1 MAFLANLLGYVLNYL
16 YGWVQNYGW
25 AIIIFSILLK
35 LVLLPFTIKQQK
47 NIKKSAKISEETNKL
62 QVKYKNDPE
71 KLNREIMDLYKREK
85 ASPFSGCLSSILQL
99 VIFVSVF
106 YLVSRPLTYMKKIDT
121 TIIDNYKTELT
132 ESGQTSSYP
141 EIKIIENKSQE
152 DENVNLNMNFL
163 GLDLSKV
170 PMQNLNDVKVYI
182 IPILYIVTI
191 FINTKLTTNLTSK
204 NSNKNKKVNNNELK
218 TTGEETAGEETA
230 EEQMESIQQMS
241 NSMSYM
247 MPIMSV
253 AIALIAPLGL
263 SLYWLVSNLLQL
275 AERITI
281 DFVSNKINKAEEEK

>member
-25 AIIIFSILLK
+25 AIIIFSVLLK

-106 YLVSRPLTYMKKIDT
+106 YLVSRPLTYMKKIDR

-218 TTGEETAGEETA
+218 TTGEETA

>member
-16 YGWVQNYGW
+16 YNWVQNYGW
-25 AIIIFSILLK
+25 AIIIFSVLLK
-35 LVLLPFTIKQQK
+35 LILLPFTIKQQK
-47 NIKKSAKISEETNKL
+47 NIKKSAKISEETSKL

-85 ASPFSGCLSSILQL
+85 ASPFSGCLSSVLQL
-99 VIFVSVF
+99 IIFISVF
-106 YLVSRPLTYMKKIDT
+106 YLVSSPLTYMKKIDK

-152 DENVNLNMNFL
+152 DEKVNINMNFL

-170 PMQNLNDVKVYI
+170 PMQNLNDVRVYI
-182 IPILYIVTI
+182 IPILYIVVI
-191 FINTKLTTNLTSK
+191 FINTKITTNLTSK
-204 NSNKNKKVNNNELK
+204 NNNKNKNENNKELK
-218 TTGEETAGEETA
+218 TAGEETT
-230 EEQMESIQQMS
+230 EEQMESIQQMT

-281 DFVSNKINKAEEEK
+281 DFVSNKINKAE

>member
-16 YGWVQNYGW
+16 YNWVQNYGW
-25 AIIIFSILLK
+25 AIIIFSVLLK
-35 LVLLPFTIKQQK
+35 LILLPFTIKQQK
-47 NIKKSAKISEETNKL
+47 NIKKSAKISEETSKL

-85 ASPFSGCLSSILQL
+85 ASPFSGCLSSVLQL
-99 VIFVSVF
+99 IIFISVF
-106 YLVSRPLTYMKKIDT
+106 YLVSSPLTYMKKIDK

-152 DENVNLNMNFL
+152 DEKVNINMNFL

-170 PMQNLNDVKVYI
+170 PMQNLNDVRVYI
-182 IPILYIVTI
+182 IPILYIVVI
-191 FINTKLTTNLTSK
+191 FINTKITTNLTSK
-204 NSNKNKKVNNNELK
+204 NNKKNKNENNKELK
-218 TTGEETAGEETA
+218 NAGEETT
-230 EEQMESIQQMS
+230 EEQMESIQQMT

>member
-16 YGWVQNYGW
+16 YNWVQNYGW
-25 AIIIFSILLK
+25 AIITFSVLLK
-35 LVLLPFTIKQQK
+35 LILLPFTIKQQK
-47 NIKKSAKISEETNKL
+47 NIKKSAKISEETSKL

-85 ASPFSGCLSSILQL
+85 ASPFSGCLSSVLQL
-99 VIFVSVF
+99 IIFISVF
-106 YLVSRPLTYMKKIDT
+106 YLVSSPLTYMKKIDK

-152 DENVNLNMNFL
+152 DEKVNINMNFL

-170 PMQNLNDVKVYI
+170 PMQNLNDVRVYI
-182 IPILYIVTI
+182 IPILYIVVI
-191 FINTKLTTNLTSK
+191 FINTKITTNLTSK
-204 NSNKNKKVNNNELK
+204 NNNKNKNENNKELK
-218 TTGEETAGEETA
+218 TAGEETT
-230 EEQMESIQQMS
+230 EEQMESIQQMT

>member
-16 YGWVQNYGW
+16 YNWVQNYGW
-25 AIIIFSILLK
+25 AIIIFSVLLK
-35 LVLLPFTIKQQK
+35 LILLPFTIKQQK
-47 NIKKSAKISEETNKL
+47 NIKKSAKISEETSKL

-85 ASPFSGCLSSILQL
+85 ASPFSGCLSSVLQL
-99 VIFVSVF
+99 IIFISVF
-106 YLVSRPLTYMKKIDT
+106 YLVSSPLTYMKKIDKA
-121 TIIDNYKTELT
+121 IIDNYKTELT

-152 DENVNLNMNFL
+152 DEKVNINMNFL

-170 PMQNLNDVKVYI
+170 PMQNLNDVRVYI
-182 IPILYIVTI
+182 IPILYIVVI
-191 FINTKLTTNLTSK
+191 FINTKITTNLTPK
-204 NSNKNKKVNNNELK
+204 NNKKNKNENNKELK
-218 TTGEETAGEETA
+218 TAGEETT
-230 EEQMESIQQMS
+230 EEQMESIQQMT

>member
-16 YGWVQNYGW
+16 YNWVQNYGW
-25 AIIIFSILLK
+25 AIIIFSVLLK
-35 LVLLPFTIKQQK
+35 LILLPFTIKQQK
-47 NIKKSAKISEETNKL
+47 NIKKSAKISEETSKL

-85 ASPFSGCLSSILQL
+85 ASPFSGCLSSVLQL
-99 VIFVSVF
+99 IIFISVF
-106 YLVSRPLTYMKKIDT
+106 YLVSSPLTYMKKIDK

-152 DENVNLNMNFL
+152 DEKVNINMNFL

-170 PMQNLNDVKVYI
+170 PMQNLNDVRVYI
-182 IPILYIVTI
+182 IPILYIVII
-191 FINTKLTTNLTSK
+191 FINTKITTNLTSK
-204 NSNKNKKVNNNELK
+204 NNNKNKNENNKELK
-218 TTGEETAGEETA
+218 TAGEETT
-230 EEQMESIQQMS
+230 EEQMESIQQMT

-281 DFVSNKINKAEEEK
+281 DFVSNKINKTEEEK

>member
-16 YGWVQNYGW
+16 YNWVQNYGW
-25 AIIIFSILLK
+25 AIIIFSVLLK
-35 LVLLPFTIKQQK
+35 LILLPFTIKQQK
-47 NIKKSAKISEETNKL
+47 NIKKSAKISEETSKL

-85 ASPFSGCLSSILQL
+85 ASPFSGCLSSVLQL
-99 VIFVSVF
+99 IIFISVF
-106 YLVSRPLTYMKKIDT
+106 YLVSSPLTYMKKIDK

-152 DENVNLNMNFL
+152 DEKVNINMNIL

-170 PMQNLNDVKVYI
+170 PMQNLNDVRVYI
-182 IPILYIVTI
+182 IPILYIVVI
-191 FINTKLTTNLTSK
+191 FINTKITTNLTSK
-204 NSNKNKKVNNNELK
+204 NNNKNKNENNKELK
-218 TTGEETAGEETA
+218 TAGEETT
-230 EEQMESIQQMS
+230 EEQMESIQQMT

>member
-16 YGWVQNYGW
+16 YNWVQNYGW
-25 AIIIFSILLK
+25 AIIIFSVLLK
-35 LVLLPFTIKQQK
+35 LILLPFTIKKQK
-47 NIKKSAKISEETNKL
+47 NIKKSAKISEETSKL

-85 ASPFSGCLSSILQL
+85 ASPFSGCLSSVLQL
-99 VIFVSVF
+99 IIFISVF
-106 YLVSRPLTYMKKIDT
+106 YLVSSPLTYMKKIDK

-152 DENVNLNMNFL
+152 DEKVNINMNFL

-170 PMQNLNDVKVYI
+170 PMQNLNDVRVYI
-182 IPILYIVTI
+182 IPILYIVVI
-191 FINTKLTTNLTSK
+191 FINTKITTNLTSK
-204 NSNKNKKVNNNELK
+204 NNNKNKNENNKELK
-218 TTGEETAGEETA
+218 TAGEETT
-230 EEQMESIQQMS
+230 EEQMESIQQMT

-275 AERITI
+275 VERITI

>member
-16 YGWVQNYGW
+16 YNWVQNYGW
-25 AIIIFSILLK
+25 AIIIFSVLLK
-35 LVLLPFTIKQQK
+35 LMLLPFTIKQQK
-47 NIKKSAKISEETNKL
+47 NIKKSAKISEETSKL

-85 ASPFSGCLSSILQL
+85 ASPFSGCLSSVLQL
-99 VIFVSVF
+99 IIFISVF
-106 YLVSRPLTYMKKIDT
+106 YLVSSPLTYMKKIDK

-152 DENVNLNMNFL
+152 DEKVNINMNFL

-170 PMQNLNDVKVYI
+170 PMQNLNDVRVYI
-182 IPILYIVTI
+182 IPILYIVVI
-191 FINTKLTTNLTSK
+191 FINTKITTNLTSK
-204 NSNKNKKVNNNELK
+204 NNNKNKNENNKELK
-218 TTGEETAGEETA
+218 TAGEETT
-230 EEQMESIQQMS
+230 EEQMESIQQMT

-281 DFVSNKINKAEEEK
+281 DFVSNKINKTEEEK

>member
-16 YGWVQNYGW
+16 YNWVQNYGW
-25 AIIIFSILLK
+25 AIIIFSVLLK
-35 LVLLPFTIKQQK
+35 LILLPFTIKQQK
-47 NIKKSAKISEETNKL
+47 NIKKSAKISEETSKL

-85 ASPFSGCLSSILQL
+85 ASPFSGCLSSVLQL
-99 VIFVSVF
+99 IIFISVF
-106 YLVSRPLTYMKKIDT
+106 YLVSSPLTYMKKIDK

-218 TTGEETAGEETA
+218 TTGEETA

>member
-16 YGWVQNYGW
+16 YNWVQNYGW
-25 AIIIFSILLK
+25 AIIIFSVLLK
-35 LVLLPFTIKQQK
+35 LILLPFTIKQQK
-47 NIKKSAKISEETNKL
+47 NIKKSAKISEETSKL

-85 ASPFSGCLSSILQL
+85 ASPFSGCLSSVLQL
-99 VIFVSVF
+99 IIFISVF
-106 YLVSRPLTYMKKIDT
+106 YLVSSPLTYMKKIDK

-132 ESGQTSSYP
+132 ESGQASSYP

-152 DENVNLNMNFL
+152 DEKVNINMNFL

-170 PMQNLNDVKVYI
+170 PMQNLNDVRVYI
-182 IPILYIVTI
+182 IPILYIVVI
-191 FINTKLTTNLTSK
+191 FINTKITTNLTSK
-204 NSNKNKKVNNNELK
+204 NNNKNKNENKNNKELK
-218 TTGEETAGEETA
+218 TAGEETT
-230 EEQMESIQQMS
+230 EEQMESIQQMT

-281 DFVSNKINKAEEEK
+281 DFVSNKINKTEEEK

>member
-25 AIIIFSILLK
+25 AIIIFSVLLK

-106 YLVSRPLTYMKKIDT
+106 YLVSRPLTYMKKIDS

-204 NSNKNKKVNNNELK
+204 NGNKNKKVNNNELK
-218 TTGEETAGEETA
+218 TTGEETA

>member
-16 YGWVQNYGW
+16 YNWVQNYGW
-25 AIIIFSILLK
+25 AIIIFSVLLK
-35 LVLLPFTIKQQK
+35 LILLPFTIKQQK
-47 NIKKSAKISEETNKL
+47 NIKKSAKISEETSKL

-85 ASPFSGCLSSILQL
+85 ASPFSGCLSSVLQL
-99 VIFVSVF
+99 IIFISVF
-106 YLVSRPLTYMKKIDT
+106 YLVSSPLTYMKKIDK

-152 DENVNLNMNFL
+152 DEKVNINMNFL

-170 PMQNLNDVKVYI
+170 PMQNLNDVRVYI
-182 IPILYIVTI
+182 IPILYIVVI
-191 FINTKLTTNLTSK
+191 FINTKITTNLTSK
-204 NSNKNKKVNNNELK
+204 NNNKNKNENNKELK
-218 TTGEETAGEETA
+218 TAGEEIT
-230 EEQMESIQQMS
+230 EEQMESIQQMT

>member
-16 YGWVQNYGW
+16 YNWVQNYGW
-25 AIIIFSILLK
+25 AIIIFSVLLK
-35 LVLLPFTIKQQK
+35 LILLPLTIKQQK
-47 NIKKSAKISEETNKL
+47 NIKKSAKISEETSKL

-85 ASPFSGCLSSILQL
+85 ASPFSGCLSSVLQL
-99 VIFVSVF
+99 IIFISVF
-106 YLVSRPLTYMKKIDT
+106 YLVSSPLTYMKKIDK

-152 DENVNLNMNFL
+152 DEKVNINMNFL

-170 PMQNLNDVKVYI
+170 PMQNLNDVRVYI
-182 IPILYIVTI
+182 IPILYIVVI
-191 FINTKLTTNLTSK
+191 FINTKITTNLTSK
-204 NSNKNKKVNNNELK
+204 NNNKNKNENNKELK
-218 TTGEETAGEETA
+218 TAGEETT
-230 EEQMESIQQMS
+230 EEQMESIQQMT

>member
-16 YGWVQNYGW
+16 YNWVQNYGW
-25 AIIIFSILLK
+25 AIIIFSVLLK
-35 LVLLPFTIKQQK
+35 LILLPFTIKQQK
-47 NIKKSAKISEETNKL
+47 NIKKSAKISEETSKL

-85 ASPFSGCLSSILQL
+85 ASPFSGCLSSVLQL
-99 VIFVSVF
+99 IIFISVF
-106 YLVSRPLTYMKKIDT
+106 YLVSSPLTYMKKIDK

-152 DENVNLNMNFL
+152 DEKVNINMNFL

-170 PMQNLNDVKVYI
+170 PMQNLNDVRVYI
-182 IPILYIVTI
+182 IPILYIVVI
-191 FINTKLTTNLTSK
+191 FINTKITTNLTSK
-204 NSNKNKKVNNNELK
+204 NNNKNKNENNKELK
-218 TTGEETAGEETA
+218 TAGEETT
-230 EEQMESIQQMS
+230 EEQMESIQQMT

-281 DFVSNKINKAEEEK
+281 DFVSNKINKVEEEK

>member
-16 YGWVQNYGW
+16 YNWVQNYGW
-25 AIIIFSILLK
+25 AIIIFSVLLK
-35 LVLLPFTIKQQK
+35 LILLPFTIKQQK
-47 NIKKSAKISEETNKL
+47 NIKKSAKISEETSKL

-85 ASPFSGCLSSILQL
+85 ASPFSGCLSSVLQL
-99 VIFVSVF
+99 IIFISVF
-106 YLVSRPLTYMKKIDT
+106 YLVSSPLTYMKKIDK

-152 DENVNLNMNFL
+152 DEKVNINMNFL

-170 PMQNLNDVKVYI
+170 PMQNLNDVRVYI
-182 IPILYIVTI
+182 IPILYIVVI
-191 FINTKLTTNLTSK
+191 FINTKITTNLTSK
-204 NSNKNKKVNNNELK
+204 NNKKNKNENNKELK
-218 TTGEETAGEETA
+218 TAGEETT
-230 EEQMESIQQMS
+230 EEQMESIQQMT

-281 DFVSNKINKAEEEK
+281 DFVSNKINKTEEEK

>member
-1 MAFLANLLGYVLNYL
+1 MAFLANLLGHVLNYL

-25 AIIIFSILLK
+25 AIIIFSVLLK

-218 TTGEETAGEETA
+218 TTGEETA

>member
-16 YGWVQNYGW
+16 YNWVQNYGW
-25 AIIIFSILLK
+25 AIIIFSALLK
-35 LVLLPFTIKQQK
+35 LILLPFTIKQQK
-47 NIKKSAKISEETNKL
+47 NIKKSAKISEETSKL

-85 ASPFSGCLSSILQL
+85 ASPFSGCLSSVLQL
-99 VIFVSVF
+99 IIFISVF
-106 YLVSRPLTYMKKIDT
+106 YLVSSPLTYMKKIDK

-152 DENVNLNMNFL
+152 DEKVNINMNFL

-170 PMQNLNDVKVYI
+170 PMQNLNDVRVYI
-182 IPILYIVTI
+182 IPILYIVVI
-191 FINTKLTTNLTSK
+191 FINTKITTNLTSK
-204 NSNKNKKVNNNELK
+204 NNNKNKNENNKELK
-218 TTGEETAGEETA
+218 TAGEETT
-230 EEQMESIQQMS
+230 EEQMESIQQMT

-281 DFVSNKINKAEEEK
+281 DFVSNKINKTEEEK

>member
-16 YGWVQNYGW
+16 YNWVQNYGW
-25 AIIIFSILLK
+25 AIIIFSVLLK
-35 LVLLPFTIKQQK
+35 LILLPFTIKQQK
-47 NIKKSAKISEETNKL
+47 NIKKSAKISEETSKL

-85 ASPFSGCLSSILQL
+85 ASPFSGCLSSVLQL
-99 VIFVSVF
+99 IIFISVF
-106 YLVSRPLTYMKKIDT
+106 YLVSSPLTYMKKIDK

-132 ESGQTSSYP
+132 ESGQTFSYP

-152 DENVNLNMNFL
+152 DEKVNINMNFL

-170 PMQNLNDVKVYI
+170 PMQNLNDVRVYI
-182 IPILYIVTI
+182 IPILYIVVI
-191 FINTKLTTNLTSK
+191 FINTKITTNLTSK
-204 NSNKNKKVNNNELK
+204 NNNKNKNENNKELK
-218 TTGEETAGEETA
+218 TAGEETT
-230 EEQMESIQQMS
+230 EEQMESIQQMT

>member
-16 YGWVQNYGW
+16 YNWVQNYGW
-25 AIIIFSILLK
+25 AIIIFSVLLK
-35 LVLLPFTIKQQK
+35 LILLPFTIKQQK
-47 NIKKSAKISEETNKL
+47 NIKKSAKISEETSKL

-85 ASPFSGCLSSILQL
+85 ASPFSGCLSSVLQL
-99 VIFVSVF
+99 IIFISVF
-106 YLVSRPLTYMKKIDT
+106 YLISSPLTYMKKIDK

-152 DENVNLNMNFL
+152 DEKVNINMNFL

-170 PMQNLNDVKVYI
+170 PMQNLNDVRVYI
-182 IPILYIVTI
+182 IPILYIVVI
-191 FINTKLTTNLTSK
+191 FINTKITTNLTSK
-204 NSNKNKKVNNNELK
+204 NNNKNKNENNKELK
-218 TTGEETAGEETA
+218 TAGEETT
-230 EEQMESIQQMS
+230 EEQMESIQQMT

-281 DFVSNKINKAEEEK
+281 DFVSNKINKTEEEK

>member
-16 YGWVQNYGW
+16 YNWVQNYGW
-25 AIIIFSILLK
+25 AIIIFSVLLK
-35 LVLLPFTIKQQK
+35 LILLPFTIKQQK
-47 NIKKSAKISEETNKL
+47 NIKKSAKISEETSKL

-85 ASPFSGCLSSILQL
+85 ASPFSGCLSSVLQL
-99 VIFVSVF
+99 IIFISVF
-106 YLVSRPLTYMKKIDT
+106 YLVSSPLTYMKKIDK

-152 DENVNLNMNFL
+152 DEKVNINMNFL

-170 PMQNLNDVKVYI
+170 PMQNLNDVRVYI
-182 IPILYIVTI
+182 IPILYIVVI
-191 FINTKLTTNLTSK
+191 FINTKITTNLTSK
-204 NSNKNKKVNNNELK
+204 NNNKNKNENNKELK
-218 TTGEETAGEETA
+218 TAGEETT
-230 EEQMESIQQMS
+230 EEQMENIQQMT

-281 DFVSNKINKAEEEK
+281 DFVSNKINKTEEEK

>member
-16 YGWVQNYGW
+16 YNWVQNYGW
-25 AIIIFSILLK
+25 AIIIFSVLLK
-35 LVLLPFTIKQQK
+35 LILLPFTIKQQK
-47 NIKKSAKISEETNKL
+47 NIKKSAKISEEISKL

-85 ASPFSGCLSSILQL
+85 ASPFSGCLSSVLQL
-99 VIFVSVF
+99 IIFISVF
-106 YLVSRPLTYMKKIDT
+106 YLVSSPLTYMKKIDK

-152 DENVNLNMNFL
+152 DEKVNINMNFL

-170 PMQNLNDVKVYI
+170 PMQNLNDVRVYI
-182 IPILYIVTI
+182 IPILYIVVI
-191 FINTKLTTNLTSK
+191 FINTKITTNLTSK
-204 NSNKNKKVNNNELK
+204 NNNKNKNENNKELK
-218 TTGEETAGEETA
+218 TAGEETT
-230 EEQMESIQQMS
+230 EEQMESIQQMT

-281 DFVSNKINKAEEEK
+281 DFVSNKINKTEEEK

>member
-16 YGWVQNYGW
+16 YNWVQNYGW
-25 AIIIFSILLK
+25 AIIIFSVLLK
-35 LVLLPFTIKQQK
+35 LILLPFTIKQQK
-47 NIKKSAKISEETNKL
+47 NIKKSAKISEETSKL

-85 ASPFSGCLSSILQL
+85 ASPFSGCLSSVLQL
-99 VIFVSVF
+99 IIFIYVF
-106 YLVSRPLTYMKKIDT
+106 YLVSSPLTYMKKIDK

-152 DENVNLNMNFL
+152 DEKVNINMNFL

-170 PMQNLNDVKVYI
+170 PMQNLNDVRVYI
-182 IPILYIVTI
+182 IPILYIVVI
-191 FINTKLTTNLTSK
+191 FINTKITTNLTSK
-204 NSNKNKKVNNNELK
+204 NNNKNKNENNKELK
-218 TTGEETAGEETA
+218 TAGEETT
-230 EEQMESIQQMS
+230 EEQMESIQQMT

-281 DFVSNKINKAEEEK
+281 DFVSNKINKTEEEK

>member
-16 YGWVQNYGW
+16 YNWVQNYGW
-25 AIIIFSILLK
+25 AIIIFSVLLK
-35 LVLLPFTIKQQK
+35 LILLPFTIKQQK
-47 NIKKSAKISEETNKL
+47 NIKKSAKISEETSKL

-85 ASPFSGCLSSILQL
+85 ASPFSGCLSSVLQL
-99 VIFVSVF
+99 IIFISVF
-106 YLVSRPLTYMKKIDT
+106 YLVSSPLTYMKKIDK

-152 DENVNLNMNFL
+152 DEKININMNFL

-170 PMQNLNDVKVYI
+170 PMQNLNDVRVYI
-182 IPILYIVTI
+182 IPILYIVVI
-191 FINTKLTTNLTSK
+191 FINTKITTNLTSK
-204 NSNKNKKVNNNELK
+204 NNNKNKNENNKELK
-218 TTGEETAGEETA
+218 NAGEETT
-230 EEQMESIQQMS
+230 EEQMESIQQMT

-281 DFVSNKINKAEEEK
+281 DFVSNKINKTEEEK

>member
-1 MAFLANLLGYVLNYL
+1 
-16 YGWVQNYGW
+16 
-25 AIIIFSILLK
+25 
-35 LVLLPFTIKQQK
+35 
-47 NIKKSAKISEETNKL
+47 
-62 QVKYKNDPE
+62 
-71 KLNREIMDLYKREK
+71 MDLYKREK
-85 ASPFSGCLSSILQL
+85 ASPFSGCLSSVLQL
-99 VIFVSVF
+99 IIFISGF
-106 YLVSRPLTYMKKIDT
+106 YLVSSPLTYMKKIDK

-152 DENVNLNMNFL
+152 DEKININMNFL

-170 PMQNLNDVKVYI
+170 PMQNLNDVRVYI
-182 IPILYIVTI
+182 IPILYIVVI
-191 FINTKLTTNLTSK
+191 FINTKITTNLTSK
-204 NSNKNKKVNNNELK
+204 NNNKNKNENNKELK
-218 TTGEETAGEETA
+218 TAGEETT
-230 EEQMESIQQMS
+230 EEQMESIQQMT

-281 DFVSNKINKAEEEK
+281 DFVSNKINKTEEEK